1 MKSTKPKLI
10 KKRNKVITP
19 ARVGTKE
26 AFESYREY
34 QIRYTRENYRTFALR
49 LNREKDADLID
60 WFESQE
66 NFADYIRELGRKD
79 MEKKK
84 DRK

>member
-19 ARVGTKE
+19 AREWTKE

-66 NFADYIRELGRKD
+66 NYADYIRELGRKD

-84 DRK
+84 NRK

>member
-19 ARVGTKE
+19 SKVWTKE

-34 QIRYTRENYRTFALR
+34 QTRYTKENYRTFAFR
-49 LNREKDADLID
+49 LKRDGDGDLIE

-66 NFADYIRELGRKD
+66 NLADYIRELGRKD
-79 MEKKK
+79 MEEKKSHK
-84 DRK
+84 